1 MAISGMTWKVWD
13 PISWNN
19 YATFPMFSH
28 RQVVQHPVYGPVI
41 MDDALYALS
50 NQMCSSI
57 TAGGKGDLLSIPF
70 PFVNYYCDIPPWQDY
85 VQTFFDT
92 SQEATIREMMARLRQ
107 SPPKW
112 VLYERQ
118 PESLALHERVY
129 NRGKRLPHRD
139 LDDFLVGRIVSG
151 EWQVVRDVRYGGD
164 SEWLLLKTY

>member
-1 MAISGMTWKVWD
+1 SGGYPLGLCGPIAFLFLLLPLVFPAVFERGWFRSSFFVLTGLMAISGMTWKVWD

-118 PESLALHERVY
+118 PESLALH
-129 NRGKRLPHRD
+129 
-139 LDDFLVGRIVSG
+139 
-151 EWQVVRDVRYGGD
+151 
-164 SEWLLLKTY
+164 